1 MRTRMLAHTYVYNKV
16 KRKIFVIQVFI
27 YVKSR
32 RKTKLFFRNIWQFR
46 KIVVLLHSLL
56 RNTVSLSD
64 KRKSSLKDFT

>member
-56 RNTVSLSD
+56 RNQAL
-64 KRKSSLKDFT
+64 LKAIKERVL

>member
-16 KRKIFVIQVFI
+16 NRKIFVIQVFI
-27 YVKSR
+27 SVKSR

-56 RNTVSLSD
+56 RNQAL
-64 KRKSSLKDFT
+64 LKATKERVL

>member
-1 MRTRMLAHTYVYNKV
+1 MRPRMLAHTYVYNKV

-27 YVKSR
+27 SVKSR

-56 RNTVSLSD
+56 RNQAL
-64 KRKSSLKDFT
+64 LKAIKERVL

>member
-16 KRKIFVIQVFI
+16 NRKIFVIQVFI
-27 YVKSR
+27 SVKSR

>member
-16 KRKIFVIQVFI
+16 NRKIFVIQVFI
-27 YVKSR
+27 SVKSR

-56 RNTVSLSD
+56 RNQAL
-64 KRKSSLKDFT
+64 LKAIKERVL